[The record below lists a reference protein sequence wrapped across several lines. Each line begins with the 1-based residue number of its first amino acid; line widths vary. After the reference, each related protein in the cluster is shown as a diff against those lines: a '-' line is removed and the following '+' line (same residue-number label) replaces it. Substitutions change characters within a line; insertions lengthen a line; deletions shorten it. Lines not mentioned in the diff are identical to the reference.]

1 MIKNIVFDLGN
12 VILKGKSSTCISNIC
27 ENKEEQEILKAF
39 FNSNT
44 QELDL
49 GYITIKDYYEQ
60 CNIQKNIKEKYKN
73 KLIEYYKYRSYN
85 EDILELINIL
95 KENYNIYILSN
106 NNNEVYEYLKTNK
119 KFKNIDGWI
128 ISSTYHCVKPDEK
141 IYKILFKEYNI
152 KPEESIFIDDKKENI
167 ETSKKL
173 GMDGYVLDYENDG
186 IEKLIQFLKEKN
198 ITGEFYG

>member
-1 MIKNIVFDLGN
+1 MWKKITIRNYIKVVSFVMLWYTIWIESSDCMIKNIVFDLGN

-85 EDILELINIL
+85 EDILELINKL
-95 KENYNIYILSN
+95 KENYNIIY
-106 NNNEVYEYLKTNK
+106 YQT
-119 KFKNIDGWI
+119 I
-128 ISSTYHCVKPDEK
+128 IMKYMNT
-141 IYKILFKEYNI
+141 
-152 KPEESIFIDDKKENI
+152 
-167 ETSKKL
+167 
-173 GMDGYVLDYENDG
+173 
-186 IEKLIQFLKEKN
+186 
-198 ITGEFYG
+198 